1 MYSIFRHARD
11 IARVTCCQPW
21 SDFRDFITTCA
32 NTPRQP
38 DKIDTSAISPV
49 ADPLDATRSNVAI
62 LGVGS
67 WTAFDID
74 NNEAASST
82 PFRAIDGRLK
92 GKCPIQGTDS
102 VSRRSDRLDHLT
114 IAENVTA
121 LALPVVMPDGCHVV
135 RTLRTLLDLDQEQDA
150 VTAAREPLEWRTAL

>member
-1 MYSIFRHARD
+1 VHIIYSIFRHARD

-38 DKIDTSAISPV
+38 DKIDTSAISLV

-62 LGVGS
+62 LGLGS

-92 GKCPIQGTDS
+92 GKALFRAQTQSHGVLTGLITSLLPRM
-102 VSRRSDRLDHLT
+102 SRLSPCQWLCLMDVTWSERSAFCSTSIRS
-114 IAENVTA
+114 
-121 LALPVVMPDGCHVV
+121 
-135 RTLRTLLDLDQEQDA
+135 RTL
-150 VTAAREPLEWRTAL
+150 